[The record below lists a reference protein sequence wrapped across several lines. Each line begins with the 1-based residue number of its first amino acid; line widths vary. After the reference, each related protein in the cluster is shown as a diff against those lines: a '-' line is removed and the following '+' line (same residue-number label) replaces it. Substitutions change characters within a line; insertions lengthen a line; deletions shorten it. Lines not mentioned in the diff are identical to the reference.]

1 MRGEMDAEGRGR
13 VRNGDEGLDNSIAI
27 VGAIFLQGNLRGLP
41 LKLAGDLL
49 QGRHGVV
56 RGTMVAGWTF
66 VTATGATTGGWCG
79 EERSGVGTAR
89 RLGPEGCS
97 EVENISAGRGVA
109 AVDAYGRG

>member
-1 MRGEMDAEGRGR
+1 MDAEGRGR